1 MCSSCSALSITT
13 RYCNTKTGHKRSIC
27 HGKGIILY
35 MSEILSL
42 ETCTQ
47 AFVWQRTGQYVSIG
61 YDHNAEPFHSGM
73 TWCSIVADVRQCTF
87 HMHKS
92 RPTIMLDSFSHYKIA
107 TSKSVDLLHAVWIIV
122 FPLTYIGT
130 RMSISTW
137 QENMRL
143 IWEHQS
149 STWNMSISNCW
160 LHCRRS
166 AKRRDVKTLR
176 RTGLQGTIPDSLR
189 RLRTVWSD
197 ILCSPWICFV
207 VVVAVSKMR
216 HPDVSILSGNVSL
229 WRSHLDL
236 TLSLSVVLHRAHKV
250 ESVRQETAKWLTT
263 TCWAA
268 PVCNLPMA
276 LSRWADVNL
285 GIIAFHTMSLCGLF
299 ESLLVCHTNGWFGMH
314 SYSPSWCTC
323 YYKFCAFAFHYKVC
337 VLLHLCESN

>member
-122 FPLTYIGT
+122 FPLTYRVG
-130 RMSISTW
+130 
-137 QENMRL
+137 
-143 IWEHQS
+143 H
-149 STWNMSISNCW
+149 
-160 LHCRRS
+160 
-166 AKRRDVKTLR
+166 KK
-176 RTGLQGTIPDSLR
+176 
-189 RLRTVWSD
+189 
-197 ILCSPWICFV
+197 LCSLDKPYFPQMLEFSQDFFV
-207 VVVAVSKMR
+207 R
-216 HPDVSILSGNVSL
+216 G
-229 WRSHLDL
+229 
-236 TLSLSVVLHRAHKV
+236 
-250 ESVRQETAKWLTT
+250 
-263 TCWAA
+263 
-268 PVCNLPMA
+268 
-276 LSRWADVNL
+276 
-285 GIIAFHTMSLCGLF
+285 GIPL
-299 ESLLVCHTNGWFGMH
+299 
-314 SYSPSWCTC
+314 
-323 YYKFCAFAFHYKVC
+323 
-337 VLLHLCESN
+337 